1 MAEAQLTNQLAHIE
15 TMTNV
20 ELRAELKQR
29 GCSTSGNKKD
39 LLAKLRVALQKE
51 FEQNQVQKIYF
62 KLKTNFQNYL
72 FYQSNVQYQNLPI
85 PDNVYSLSVP
95 VIPIETI
102 TIPPEKPTRTR
113 SKKPSIDSQ
122 SNSTSISQEQTTL
135 DTSTNNNNIE
145 MIPFVS
151 KSNEEKQKDIEK
163 IGGEVNSSSMD
174 TSNNDKSESI
184 IKEIPLSD
192 EQQRLNTEQQ
202 TLAEVIPNN
211 DTK

>member
-1 MAEAQLTNQLAHIE
+1 
-15 TMTNV
+15 
-20 ELRAELKQR
+20 
-29 GCSTSGNKKD
+29 
-39 LLAKLRVALQKE
+39 
-51 FEQNQVQKIYF
+51 
-62 KLKTNFQNYL
+62 
-72 FYQSNVQYQNLPI
+72 
-85 PDNVYSLSVP
+85 
-95 VIPIETI
+95 
-102 TIPPEKPTRTR
+102 
-113 SKKPSIDSQ
+113 
-122 SNSTSISQEQTTL
+122 
-135 DTSTNNNNIE
+135 